1 MVFKL
6 MQSAQKRWRTLN
18 GSERIPDV
26 IQGIPFIDGVKQP
39 KAAA

>member
-18 GSERIPDV
+18 GSDLIPAV
-26 IQGIPFIDGVKQP
+26 ITGVAFIDGVKQQ
-39 KAAA
+39 AA

>member
-6 MQSAQKRWRTLN
+6 MQSAQKRWRPLN

-26 IQGIPFIDGVKQP
+26 IQGIPFVDGVRPTQ
-39 KAAA
+39 AAA